1 RPAHAL
7 LGEIGRLPAAGDD
20 PVPGRAARSRRGIPE
35 ASVIRWGAPHLLV
48 LLVAV
53 PIVLL
58 LLLAAAWLKRRSL
71 ARLADPGLIPRLT
84 DSRSPRLAAIKAACL
99 LAGLALVIVA
109 LARPQWGEKLQV
121 YKGRGIDIVI
131 ALDASKSMLA
141 T

>member
-1 RPAHAL
+1 AHGRQGVRGIGQRGAQAHLRRDQPARAHALQDRPAHAL

-58 LLLAAAWLKRRSL
+58 LVLAAAWLKRMSL

-84 DSRSPRLAAIKAACL
+84 
-99 LAGLALVIVA
+99 
-109 LARPQWGEKLQV
+109 
-121 YKGRGIDIVI
+121 
-131 ALDASKSMLA
+131 
-141 T
+141 